1 MVLAEEVLKDLIS
14 PDVKKKITV
23 ESITDIVAEHFGI
36 TAADIISSKKSR
48 NIAHPRQICM
58 YLCRE
63 LVNTSLKDIGQ
74 KLGKR
79 DHSTILHGCNKIAD
93 DLKTDTSLQSVI
105 DVLKKKINP
114 Q

>member
-1 MVLAEEVLKDLIS
+1 
-14 PDVKKKITV
+14 
-23 ESITDIVAEHFGI
+23 
-36 TAADIISSKKSR
+36 
-48 NIAHPRQICM
+48 M

-63 LVNTSLKDIGQ
+63 LTDISLKEIGS
-74 KLGKR
+74 KLGNR

-93 DLKTDTSLQSVI
+93 DLQEDVNLQGTI